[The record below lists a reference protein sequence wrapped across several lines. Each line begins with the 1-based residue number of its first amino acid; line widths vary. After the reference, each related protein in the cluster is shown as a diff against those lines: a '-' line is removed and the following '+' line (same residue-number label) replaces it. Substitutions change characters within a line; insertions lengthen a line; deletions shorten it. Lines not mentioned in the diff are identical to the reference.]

1 MTIAEAVFKAKQVLR
16 IDRSNTANDEYIASL
31 CAALPGYIEVA
42 TGMTEAE
49 QEQEPIVETARA
61 FIITLWYYSDHADDI
76 KLQRTI
82 DALLKA
88 ITLKANE
95 LHRAGATE

>member
-1 MTIAEAVFKAKQVLR
+1 
-16 IDRSNTANDEYIASL
+16 
-31 CAALPGYIEVA
+31 
-42 TGMTEAE
+42 MTEAE

-95 LHRAGATE
+95 LHRAGAAE